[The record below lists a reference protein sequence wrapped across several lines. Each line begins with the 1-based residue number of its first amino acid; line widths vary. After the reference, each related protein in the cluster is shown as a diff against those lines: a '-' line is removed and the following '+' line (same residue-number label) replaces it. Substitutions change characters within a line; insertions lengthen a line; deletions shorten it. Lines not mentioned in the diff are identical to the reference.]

1 MNNNNT
7 MFYCESCKYKS
18 NRRMNLKRH
27 INKKHNRDAT
37 DNELNGTHEINQIT
51 AIPTLKTAEPTL
63 ITAEPTLIT
72 AISTLKTAEITLIT
86 AENKK
91 HFCEACQKEF
101 KTPHGFRK
109 HQKICKGVTNSLECH
124 HCHKVFTKQQSKY
137 KHLKICNVKNA
148 KELALQAL
156 QNMPLTNITN
166 NSQTNNNTQLHN
178 HMNHQTNI
186 YIQPVRQPYQRR
198 EPYNYKNEDVQ
209 NINDFGNEDR
219 SYISDE
225 LRKQLS
231 LACNIKKMIDLVHF
245 NELHPENHN
254 IRINDNHSYA
264 VLKDKKWHL
273 ETKHDVHHNMYRN
286 SQTNI
291 NNYRYEYML
300 NPELSEEDQEFMIDE
315 TLKLDEPEKKKNI
328 YKYIDIKIKETTD
341 HYSKMMNSLET
352 SVNPTPMI
360 TI

>member
-1 MNNNNT
+1 MS
-7 MFYCESCKYKS
+7 CEKCSKNFKTF
-18 NRRMNLKRH
+18 H
-27 INKKHNRDAT
+27 GFKKHQT
-37 DNELNGTHEINQIT
+37 
-51 AIPTLKTAEPTL
+51 
-63 ITAEPTLIT
+63 
-72 AISTLKTAEITLIT
+72 
-86 AENKK
+86 
-91 HFCEACQKEF
+91 
-101 KTPHGFRK
+101 
-109 HQKICKGVTNSLECH
+109 ICKGVSNLLECH

-137 KHLKICNVKNA
+137 KHLKICNVKNS
-148 KELALQAL
+148 KELALQTL
-156 QNMPLTNITN
+156 QNIPLTNIT
-166 NSQTNNNTQLHN
+166 TNNN
-178 HMNHQTNI
+178 MNHQTNI

-209 NINDFGNEDR
+209 NINDFGNENTA
-219 SYISDE
+219 YISDE
-225 LRKQLS
+225 LKKQLS

-273 ETKHDVHHNMYRN
+273 ETKGDVHHNMYRN

-300 NPELSEEDQEFMIDE
+300 NPGISEEDQEFMIDE

-341 HYSKMMNSLET
+341 HYSKMMDKLET
-352 SVNPTPMI
+352 SVNETPMI